1 MATHAI
7 PHVSPL
13 PEPSPRDDLVTVHL
27 VFPDT
32 LLGDAKTVS
41 HLTGFSV
48 RTIRRMDAGGEM
60 PRPIRKGR
68 KVLWRLDEIR
78 RWVEAGCPDRKS

>member
-41 HLTGFSV
+41 HLTGF
-48 RTIRRMDAGGEM
+48 
-60 PRPIRKGR
+60 
-68 KVLWRLDEIR
+68 
-78 RWVEAGCPDRKS
+78 